1 MLPPGSTHVKIATI
15 GRIGPHC
22 TKADFAGFTLTQFRH
37 RYIPIDQIAALAGW
51 NLASLVDQSSACPF
65 FGAWFFIRPPGIV
78 FRFIGPR
85 GEIMAQMEAATA
97 LETNRDS
104 EYQDRPIRC
113 VDCNENFIW
122 TAGEQVF
129 FHDKGLKNEPKRCKP
144 CKQAKNERLA
154 AIAAAQ
160 SSGVRQRIEVSV
172 QCAQCGQQTT
182 VPFYPSQGRPV
193 YCRSCF
199 LAGRAANGD
208 VAPV

>member
-1 MLPPGSTHVKIATI
+1 MTNRAPRGLGPIASI
-15 GRIGPHC
+15 GGQPKSVLSL
-22 TKADFAGFTLTQFRH
+22 TFSKFA
-37 RYIPIDQIAALAGW
+37 
-51 NLASLVDQSSACPF
+51 
-65 FGAWFFIRPPGIV
+65 RPPN
-78 FRFIGPR
+78 RLKLALRPR
-85 GEIMAQMEAATA
+85 EFNMSQTEAAHA
-97 LETNRDS
+97 LETHPES
-104 EYQDRPIRC
+104 EYQDRPIKC

-193 YCRSCF
+193 FCRSCF
-199 LAGRAANGD
+199 LAGKAATE

>member
-1 MLPPGSTHVKIATI
+1 MVHTEAVQVME
-15 GRIGPHC
+15 R
-22 TKADFAGFTLTQFRH
+22 TQ
-37 RYIPIDQIAALAGW
+37 
-51 NLASLVDQSSACPF
+51 
-65 FGAWFFIRPPGIV
+65 
-78 FRFIGPR
+78 
-85 GEIMAQMEAATA
+85 
-97 LETNRDS
+97 ET
-104 EYQDRPIRC
+104 EYQVRPIRC

-199 LAGRAANGD
+199 LAGKTPNAE
-208 VAPV
+208 VL